1 MTENP
6 RAIFPAQN
14 DYPTLSDRIQSLLI
28 DQVFIIILMFSFA
41 AILDRFQHP
50 PDWIRAAL
58 FFGIWGIYEPFCI
71 SFACTIGNYCK
82 NIRIRKFN
90 DINAKPNLFQS
101 YFRYALKILLGWL
114 SFLSIGTNKERRAIH
129 DLAANTIVIKAN
141 QPPH

>member
-71 SFACTIGNYCK
+71 SFACTIGSVFYSIPPFDICIDRFANKK
-82 NIRIRKFN
+82 NCFTGSKRLVRI
-90 DINAKPNLFQS
+90 
-101 YFRYALKILLGWL
+101 
-114 SFLSIGTNKERRAIH
+114 FLPGF
-129 DLAANTIVIKAN
+129 LVFV
-141 QPPH
+141 